1 MQKMRKESKPMKNNI
16 VAEYDYY
23 TLDQAREI
31 VYQEMRHDRITRE
44 FWTKKKMIQ
53 KRKEKLFYVKQKL
66 SGIVTIAIGMII
78 PVLIKDIT
86 FSIVA
91 ISLGMY
97 LILTKR
103 RVMYFGQ

>member
-1 MQKMRKESKPMKNNI
+1 
-16 VAEYDYY
+16 
-23 TLDQAREI
+23 
-31 VYQEMRHDRITRE
+31 
-44 FWTKKKMIQ
+44 MIQ

-97 LILTKR
+97 LILTKKEGDVFWTVKAVRVTISINGISVSQEYGHYLPR
-103 RVMYFGQ
+103 RTA